1 MKQSILIISILLT
14 LFSCQNRK
22 NTPENDL
29 AKLQADKSKIQQQV
43 DSLNRHLK
51 QIEKAIHQLDTLKQT
66 QKVTVFTVKDTL
78 FNHYIALHGVVSSDK
93 NVVLRPEMGGT
104 IQRIFVKEGQSVR
117 RGQTLVKL
125 DASSLTDKVAELKT
139 QLSLA
144 KTTFE
149 RQERL
154 WSQKIG
160 SEMQYLNAKTQKEIL
175 ESSLKSLYTQIGKTK
190 IKAPFSGV
198 IEAIISKVGELIG
211 PQSSVIRLINLTSVY
226 VEADVPE
233 TYLTALKKG
242 TPVLIDFTSIDK
254 QVSSKISKIG
264 NYINSDNRS
273 FKIRIPLT
281 NKDQSIKP
289 NLLADLRINDY
300 SAVGIVLP
308 LNLIQMNQKG
318 VSFVYSITRDSVEI
332 KVVKRVLELGK
343 EYDHHVLIKNGLKVD
358 EELVRK
364 GGKFVKDGDVVKI
377 SVTNN
382 N

>member
-1 MKQSILIISILLT
+1 MT
-14 LFSCQNRK
+14 LFSCQNQK
-22 NTPENDL
+22 NTSKNDL

-66 QKVTVFTVKDTL
+66 QKVTIFTVKDTV

-318 VSFVYSITRDSVEI
+318 ESFVYSITRDSVEI

>member
-1 MKQSILIISILLT
+1 MKQTILIISILLT

-51 QIEKAIHQLDTLKQT
+51 QIEKAMHQLDTLKQT
-66 QKVTVFTVKDTL
+66 QKVTIFTVKDTL

-117 RGQTLVKL
+117 RGQMLLKL

-154 WSQKIG
+154 WNQKIG
-160 SEMQYLNAKTQKEIL
+160 SEMQYLNAKTQKEAL
-175 ESSLKSLYTQIGKTK
+175 ESSLNSLYTQIGKTK

-198 IEAIISKVGELIG
+198 IEAIIPKVGELIG
-211 PQSSVIRLINLTSVY
+211 PQSSVIRLINLASVY

-254 QVSSKISKIG
+254 QISSKISKIG

-273 FKIRIPLT
+273 FKIRIPVT
-281 NKDQSIKP
+281 NKNQSIKP

-308 LNLIQMNQKG
+308 SNLIQMNQKG
-318 VSFVYSITRDSVEI
+318 ESFVYSITRDSVEI

-343 EYDHHVLIKNGLKVD
+343 EYDHHVLVKNGLKVD

-364 GGKFVKDGDVVKI
+364 GGKFVKDGDVVEI
-377 SVTNN
+377 SITNDN
-382 N
+382 